1 MAETFRALVVDRP
14 EGAAE
19 QTVAFRQVGEDFLM
33 EGDVDVEVIRST
45 VNYKDGLAITGRA
58 PIIRRYPLIPG
69 IDFAGRVISSRNP
82 EFGRGD
88 AVILTGW
95 GVGEKHHGGYAERAR
110 VKADWLV
117 PMPETLDFDAA
128 MAIGTAG
135 LTAML
140 CVLAL
145 EEQGVA
151 PEAGEVLVT
160 GASGGVGSVAVAL
173 LARRG
178 YHVVAST
185 GKTEEADYLKTLGAT
200 EVIDRSLFSGK
211 PRPLA
216 SGRWAAAVDV
226 AGSLTLANVLSQ
238 MKYGG
243 VVAACGLAQGMD
255 LPASVAPFILR
266 GVRLIGVE
274 SVMTPRPRRI
284 AAWKRLAE
292 DLDRDI
298 LAAMTRHIA
307 LDDVPGAAADIVEG
321 KVKGRLVVDIR

>member
-1 MAETFRALVVDRP
+1 MGETFRALVMDRP
-14 EGAAE
+14 EGAEE
-19 QTVAFRQVGEDFLM
+19 QTVEFREVDEGFLM
-33 EGDVDVEVIRST
+33 DGDVDVEVIRST

-69 IDFAGRVISSRNP
+69 IDFAGRVTASRSE
-82 EFGRGD
+82 EFSPGD

-110 VKADWLV
+110 VQAGWLV
-117 PMPETLDFDAA
+117 PMPAGLDFDSA

-145 EEQGVA
+145 EEQGVT

-173 LARRG
+173 LAKRG

-185 GKTEEADYLKTLGAT
+185 GKTDEAEYLKSLGAA
-200 EVIDRSLFSGK
+200 EVIDRSLFAEK

-255 LPASVAPFILR
+255 LPAWVTPFILR

-274 SVMTPRPRRI
+274 SVMTPKARRI
-284 AAWKRLAE
+284 AAWQRLAE
-292 DLDRDI
+292 DLDRDV

-307 LDDVPGAAADIVEG
+307 LDDVPEAAAEIVQG
-321 KVKGRLVVDIR
+321 KVKGRLVVDVG